1 MGKPIEISNA
11 TVLDDVLLL
20 DTDRSITGQDGTEYD
35 SADAAAADPSFPGRL
50 AARIFTAIDGVGHV
64 FVASNQTVI
73 GRPGGWDDAARSAA
87 ENAVA
92 NFFVFYPE
100 G

>member
-11 TVLDDVLLL
+11 TVVDDVLLL
-20 DTDRSITGQDGTEYD
+20 DTDRSITGQDGTGYD
-35 SADAAAADPSFPGRL
+35 SPEAAAEDPSFPGQL
-50 AARIFTAIDGVGHV
+50 AARIFETVDGVGHV
-64 FVASNQTVI
+64 FVSSNQTVI
-73 GRPGGWDDAARSAA
+73 GRPAGWDDAARSAA
-87 ENAVA
+87 EAAVA